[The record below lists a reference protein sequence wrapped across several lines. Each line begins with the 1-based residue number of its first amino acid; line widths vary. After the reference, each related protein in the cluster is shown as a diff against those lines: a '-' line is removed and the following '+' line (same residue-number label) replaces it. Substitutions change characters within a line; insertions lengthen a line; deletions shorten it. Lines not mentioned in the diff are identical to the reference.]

1 MSQQVCEQPA
11 QPNPINNSLTLM
23 LINQKE
29 NEDAPPGENPDN
41 IDQAMTE
48 DKKTPS

>member
-1 MSQQVCEQPA
+1 MCEQPA

-29 NEDAPPGENPDN
+29 NEDAPPGEN